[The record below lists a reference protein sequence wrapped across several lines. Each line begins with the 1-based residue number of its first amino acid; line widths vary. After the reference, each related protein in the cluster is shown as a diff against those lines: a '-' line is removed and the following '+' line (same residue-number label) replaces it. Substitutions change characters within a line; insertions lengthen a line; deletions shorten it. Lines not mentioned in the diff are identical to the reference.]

1 LWREKRVVILTLS
14 EVEWGRT
21 PAFLREAPQHTPSS
35 KIFQTQ
41 GEFVQTY
48 ELASTTGAS
57 TTLPFRVTTITTNP
71 TTTDPNAAT
80 CALLIPQ

>member
-1 LWREKRVVILTLS
+1 MEKSCHS
-14 EVEWGRT
+14 ERSEEPPHFVSERNNLDHRRKCST
-21 PAFLREAPQHTPSS
+21 TS
-35 KIFQTQ
+35 K

-71 TTTDPNAAT
+71 TTTDPSAAT
-80 CALLIPQ
+80 